1 MAKNKVEKTAEA
13 TAVEKIKRLAV
24 MAMFSDDELLEELV
38 LKGGNAMALI
48 HRLSARASVDLDFSM
63 KLDFPEGVEA
73 TLKRLSAALEKT
85 FRAAGYEAFDIK
97 MEERPGTMSEDLAGF
112 FGGVRGRVQA
122 CGCGLF
128 RRAQG

>member
-48 HRLSARASVDLDFSM
+48 HRLSARASVDIDFSM

-85 FRAAGYEAFDIK
+85 FRAAAYEAFDIK

-112 FGGVRGRVQA
+112 WGWVRGRVQA